1 MIQPLLVTLAMISWT
16 GAAAEDPLP
25 RTAPLGPA
33 AALKSFRVQDGFRL
47 DLLAAEPMVMDPVA
61 AAYDEDGRLYVVEMS
76 DYPHVDPANDK
87 PFAENLGDPPIG
99 RVRLLIDRDGDGV
112 FDESHIFA
120 DKLSWPTGIA
130 VWKGGVFVAATP
142 DIWYLRDTDGDHR
155 ADERR
160 RVFTGFRK
168 FNVQAVMNNLQWG
181 LDHKIYGAGSSNG
194 GQIRPAG
201 QPAAGAAPSTS
212 SAATSGSTRP
222 PSAFEAI
229 SGGARFGNT
238 FDDWGNRFLCDIRN
252 PAQHVVLPARYLA
265 RNPYLPIP
273 RALHDAAEFGRR
285 DQAVPDQPARALAG
299 AAGPA
304 LGRGGQG
311 HAAQRAGRRRLPHL
325 VQRPD
330 RLSRRRLSAGVPR
343 QPVPGR
349 GRQQPDPP
357 DDRSSPT
364 A

>member
-1 MIQPLLVTLAMISWT
+1 MSRCRGSPREP
-16 GAAAEDPLP
+16 AEAI
-25 RTAPLGPA
+25 R
-33 AALKSFRVQDGFRL
+33 SFQVLDGFRL
-47 DLLAAEPMVMDPVA
+47 DLLAAEPLVTDPVA

-76 DYPHVDPANDK
+76 DYPHVEPANDK

-99 RVRLLIDRDGDGV
+99 RVRLLIDRDGDGM
-112 FDESHIFA
+112 FDEGHVFA

-168 FNVQAVMNNLQWG
+168 YNVQAVMNNLQWG
-181 LDHKIYGAGSSNG
+181 LDHGSTAPGRATGARSAR
-194 GQIRPAG
+194 RPCRTT
-201 QPAAGAAPSTS
+201 PAVDILRRDFRFDPST
-212 SAATSGSTRP
+212 GV
-222 PSAFEAI
+222 FEAI

-265 RNPYLPIP
+265 RNPYLPTP
-273 RALHDAAEFGRR
+273 RALHDVGRGGR
-285 DQAVPDQPARALAG
+285 YDPALPDQSARALAR

-304 LGRGGQG
+304 LGDRRQG
-311 HAAQRAGRRRLPHL
+311 DAAQRAGRRGLPHL
-325 VQRPD
+325 VERLD
-330 RLSRRRLSAGVPR
+330 RLSRRRLSRRRTAATCSWAR
-343 QPVPGR
+343 
-349 GRQQPDPP
+349 
-357 DDRSSPT
+357 SPT
-364 A
+364 T